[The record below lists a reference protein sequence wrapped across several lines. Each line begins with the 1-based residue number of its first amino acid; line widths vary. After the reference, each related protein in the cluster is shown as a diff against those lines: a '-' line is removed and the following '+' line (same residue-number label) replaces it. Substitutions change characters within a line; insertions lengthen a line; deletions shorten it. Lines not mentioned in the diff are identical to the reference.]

1 MFNIFQRTEKK
12 YKDINSEDFLNE
24 MTSSNAVVIDVR
36 MPAEVSSGKIP
47 GARNINIMGNFKG
60 QVQNLPKDKKYLI
73 YCRSGNRSAS
83 ACQIM
88 GDLGFEDVSNLRGG
102 IISWPYDL
110 A

>member
-1 MFNIFQRTEKK
+1 MFNIFQRKEKK
-12 YKDINSEDFLNE
+12 YKDISSEDFLNE
-24 MTSSNAVVIDVR
+24 MNSSNAVVIDVR
-36 MPAEVSSGKIP
+36 MPAEVSSGKIA
-47 GARNINIMGNFKG
+47 GARNINIMGKFKS

-88 GDLGFEDVSNLRGG
+88 SDMGFEDVSNLKGG